1 MLYFLNWIL
10 CCAKSLSS
18 VQLFET
24 PWTVAH
30 QAPLSVGILQVSIL
44 ECIVRPAS
52 RSSCQP
58 RYQIQVS
65 HTAGRFFTSWATR
78 EAQNASVCMNTGV
91 GSVGEDSWESL
102 GMQGD
107 PTSPSWRKSV
117 LNIPWK
123 DGCWSWNSNTLAMW
137 CEEPTHLR
145 RPWSGKDWR
154 RRRRGRQRMRWLD
167 GIANTTD
174 MSLSRLQELVMD
186 REAWHA
192 EVHGVANSQTWLNW
206 TEGDKRTVHR
216 KL

>member
-1 MLYFLNWIL
+1 MFGESESRPMDY
-10 CCAKSLSS
+10 
-18 VQLFET
+18 
-24 PWTVAH
+24 TVH
-30 QAPLSVGILQVSIL
+30 GILSARLL
-44 ECIVRPAS
+44 EWVAFPFS
-52 RSSCQP
+52 RGSSQP
-58 RYQIQVS
+58 RGWIQVS

-154 RRRRGRQRMRWLD
+154 QEEKGTTEDEMIGWHRQHD
-167 GIANTTD
+167 GH
-174 MSLSRLQELVMD
+174 EF
-186 REAWHA
+186 E
-192 EVHGVANSQTWLNW
+192 
-206 TEGDKRTVHR
+206 
-216 KL
+216 